1 MLYKLAHLIK
11 DHMKFIWD
19 IIEKMNAYFFIL
31 IYKKKCLNIQKVLS
45 KYQKDY
51 IIREAKTDDIDSL
64 VTFFQEQPEE
74 SFKFFHPHSFEKK
87 TISKLIKNPSYLQFL
102 VFSDS
107 KLVGYFFMRSFING
121 KAFRG
126 KIVDYRWRN
135 KGIAKL
141 MGTISMDVAK
151 NIGVRLFGTISKE
164 NAASYIS
171 AKDVNHIKVLKEFD
185 NGDLYIEYLPKD

>member
-1 MLYKLAHLIK
+1 MLYKLAHLFK

-19 IIEKMNAYFFIL
+19 LIEKINACIFKFRYG
-31 IYKKKCLNIQKVLS
+31 KKCLNIPKVLS

-51 IIREAKTDDIDSL
+51 NIREAKTDDIDSL
-64 VTFFQEQPEE
+64 VAFFQAQPKD
-74 SFKFFHPHSFEKK
+74 SFIYFHPHPFDKK

-126 KIVDYRWRN
+126 KIVDFRWRN

-141 MGTISMDVAK
+141 MGTISMDVAI
-151 NIGVRLFGTISKE
+151 NLGIRLFGTISKE

-185 NGDLYIEYLPKD
+185 NGDLYIEYLPID